1 MMLQRSTVYND
12 ITPSGDMDVIMNSIM
27 LVVYDEEGRIRDII
41 NSLIESKE
49 VEDLEGFT
57 KV

>member
-1 MMLQRSTVYND
+1 
-12 ITPSGDMDVIMNSIM
+12 MDVIMNSIM
-27 LVVYDEEGRIRDII
+27 LVVFDEESRIRDII